1 VKKGKNLQSRIFSP
15 AGLTFRFDQ
24 EIGKKKKNKTKKLYR
39 QAKTK
44 RTQHHHTSFETNAK
58 GTSQGGK
65 EKITVRDKKVM
76 NGKAD
81 W

>member
-1 VKKGKNLQSRIFSP
+1 MKKGKNLQSRIFSP

-24 EIGKKKKNKTKKLYR
+24 EIGKTKQNKKLYR

-58 GTSQGGK
+58 GISQGGK

>member
-1 VKKGKNLQSRIFSP
+1 MKKGKNLQSRIFSP

-24 EIGKKKKNKTKKLYR
+24 EIRKKKKKNLYR
-39 QAKTK
+39 QVKTK

-58 GTSQGGK
+58 GISQGGK